1 MKDNSKRLRIVRRG
15 GGLIETNSSSSHA
28 VSICMDAKTNLRPG
42 DPDFDLD
49 IKDGVLYIPKREEGE
64 FGWQWEKSNSCLTKL
79 QYVCGFFFNQYQ
91 KPEVQKSQRKLE
103 KILKKIFGV
112 NKVVFE
118 WVEEYVKDPSTEVFN
133 CPDINHNSYS
143 EMRVEILENEDTIRN
158 FILNPKSWWYGGND
172 NSDAPPGFYSETKIT
187 EEMELAEDPETILT
201 VDFGEE
207 LGKIDFPLVYPSE
220 DGLLNSI
227 KYTEGNEFIDHIA
240 WSTSKGKFILE
251 NTEVVKSSDRLDRLS
266 LYEEIIIDDKLYFA
280 FYGSSIMDI
289 IIKEQKINPR
299 ISNAERVKNIISTN
313 SDKIVEGRDYMF
325 APAKLWAKEFGVLF
339 DF

>member
-1 MKDNSKRLRIVRRG
+1 MKDNNKRLKIVRRG

-28 VSICMDAKTNLRPG
+28 VSICMDAKTNLKPG

-49 IKDGVLYIPKREEGE
+49 IKDGVLFIPKREEGE

-91 KPEVQKSQRKLE
+91 KPEVQKSQKKLE

-118 WVEEYVKDPSTEVFN
+118 WVEEYVKNPKAEYFN

-143 EMRVEILENEDTIRN
+143 EMKIEILENEDTIRN

-172 NSDAPPGFYSETKIT
+172 NSDAPSGFYSETKIT
-187 EEMELAEDPETILT
+187 EDTKVIVDPETILT

-220 DGLLNSI
+220 EGLLESV
-227 KYTEGNEFIDHIA
+227 KFTEGNEFIDNIS
-240 WSTSKGKFILE
+240 WSTIKGKFVLN
-251 NTEVVKSSDRLDRLS
+251 NTEQISASNRLN
-266 LYEEIIIDDKLYFA
+266 LYEDIIIDNKLYLA
-280 FYGSSIMDI
+280 FYGDSVINTFL
-289 IIKEQKINPR
+289 KEQKINPFM
-299 ISNAERVKNIISTN
+299 SDAERIKNIISTA
-313 SDKIVEGRDYMF
+313 SDKVVEGKDYVF
-325 APAKLWAKEFGVLF
+325 APARLWTKEFGVLF